1 MAAYTR
7 DERWPPTRGK
17 PTDYRSRQPGARS
30 SNTPFVLKDLEK
42 RVATLSVDST
52 GFASEL
58 VRLRHVRLVASY
70 SWIDAPVPTIVVP
83 GSPWIWAD
91 ERPPVKQ
98 VPLDAGIQYIHHDAS
113 KMGNHSPMLPFFAAI
128 DAMNDDFAYADLDLV
143 TDRNSLRKLLRYID
157 NACTEDDFR
166 IDVDL
171 VGKTC
176 LFTRQEEAATLVGQQ
191 TGYGNEYLK
200 AATRAP
206 VGCDKMV
213 DHRRIITYVS
223 RDRGLCKMSVTVH
236 CSLEIWEFEHLLGF
250 AADAC
255 TETKHDDDDDLLA
268 SFSSLSLGGNADKPS
283 KLNEPGSAAG
293 FDIQFTSSRSVV
305 PQANLIEVKTRSIYR
320 EPNWKEIYPQ
330 LYLSQTAWLYTAKH
344 NRGVFEP
351 VEKISLTGEEMRP
364 YAEMMEGSLGK
375 LKNLLKMI
383 LKAVRKQEEGVPL
396 SLVRQGGTLS
406 LWRRKKGSGKPLG
419 EEIRPKFKGKV
430 PVAPSA

>member
-7 DERWPPTRGK
+7 NERWPPRRGK
-17 PTDYRSRQPGARS
+17 PTDYRSRQPGAS
-30 SNTPFVLKDLEK
+30 SSESNTFVLKDLEK

-58 VRLRHVRLVASY
+58 VRLRHVKPVASY
-70 SWIDAPVPTIVVP
+70 SWVDAPVPTIVVP

-98 VPLDAGIQYIHHDAS
+98 VPLDAGVQYIHHDAS
-113 KMGNHSPMLPFFAAI
+113 KMGNHSPLLPLFAAI
-128 DAMNDDFAYADLDLV
+128 DAMNNDFAYADLDLV
-143 TDRNSLRKLLRYID
+143 TDRNGLRKLLRYID
-157 NACTEDDFR
+157 NARAADDFR

-176 LFTRQEEAATLVGQQ
+176 LFTRQEEAPIAVGQLS
-191 TGYGNEYLK
+191 GYGNEYLK

-206 VGCDKMV
+206 AGCDKMV
-213 DHRRIITYVS
+213 DHRRIIAYKF
-223 RDRGLCKMSVTVH
+223 G
-236 CSLEIWEFEHLLGF
+236 SLNILLGF

-255 TETKHDDDDDLLA
+255 TEVNHDDEADLLA
-268 SFSSLSLGGNADKPS
+268 SFSSLSLGGNRDKPS
-283 KLNEPGSAAG
+283 KANEPASAAG
-293 FDIQFTSSRSVV
+293 FEVQFTPSRSVV
-305 PQANLIEVKTRSIYR
+305 PQANLIEVKTRSVYR

-344 NRGVFEP
+344 NKGVFEP
-351 VEKISLTGEEMRP
+351 VEKISLTGDEMRP
-364 YAEMMEGSLGK
+364 YAEMMEASLGK
-375 LKNLLKMI
+375 LKNLLKLI

-406 LWRRKKGSGKPLG
+406 LWRRKEGTGKPLG
-419 EEIRPKFKGKV
+419 EEIRSKFKVKV
-430 PVAPSA
+430 PVASGQC